1 MSGSD
6 LDGDEYICIWKPELI
21 FEANADPYIYDD
33 KPLGLNPYPVWTPS
47 IRKSLPLMIIGLT
60 LSIVRWWTFF

>member
-1 MSGSD
+1 MNSYKAPHPFEMSGSD

-33 KPLGLNPYPVWTPS
+33 KPLGPNPYPV
-47 IRKSLPLMIIGLT
+47 
-60 LSIVRWWTFF
+60 